1 MKKFVTLMLALAP
14 LVFVATPAHA
24 HSEQFGSIPAAGST
38 VTDVTEIQF
47 SYAEAVEQSFPPE
60 VVLTQDTGLAVE
72 LGAPTFDATGAV
84 MTVPIVTGA
93 LPDGNYTAVYRIV
106 SIDGHP
112 TSGEFSFSV
121 AGSSAPP
128 LAEGAALSEEPIT
141 EVTTQ
146 ADAEPVT
153 AVVYGNRNA
162 TIEVILGSLAAIAI
176 VGAGVLVLVAV
187 RKKRQ

>member
-1 MKKFVTLMLALAP
+1 MKKFITLMLALAA
-14 LVFVATPAHA
+14 LVFVAAPAQA
-24 HSEQFGSIPAAGST
+24 HSEQFGSVPEAGST

-60 VVLTQDTGLAVE
+60 VALTQDTGLAVE

-121 AGSSAPP
+121 TGSSAPP
-128 LAEGAALSEEPIT
+128 LAEGAALSDEPIT

-146 ADAEPVT
+146 ADVEAVT
-153 AVVYGNRNA
+153 TKALVDPDP
-162 TIEVILGSLAAIAI
+162 TIEVVLGSLAAIAI
-176 VGAGVLVLVAV
+176 VGAGILVLVAV
-187 RKKRQ
+187 RKKR

>member
-1 MKKFVTLMLALAP
+1 MRKFITLMLALVA
-14 LVFVATPAHA
+14 LVFVAAPAQA
-24 HSEQFGSIPAAGST
+24 HSEQFGSVPEAGAT

-47 SYAEAVEQSFPPE
+47 SYVEAVEQSFPPE

-84 MTVPIVTGA
+84 MTVPIITGA

-121 AGSSAPP
+121 TGSSAPP

-146 ADAEPVT
+146 ADVEPVT
-153 AVVYGNRNA
+153 AVVYGNRNPV
-162 TIEVILGSLAAIAI
+162 IEWVLGILAAIAI
-176 VGAGVLVLVAV
+176 VVSGVLVLLSV
-187 RKKRQ
+187 RKKR

>member
-1 MKKFVTLMLALAP
+1 MKKLITLLLALTA
-14 LVFVATPAHA
+14 LVFVAPPVQA
-24 HSEQFGSIPAAGST
+24 HSEQFGSVPEAGST
-38 VTDVTEIQF
+38 VIDVTEIQF

-72 LGAPTFDATGAV
+72 LGTPTFDASGAV
-84 MTVPIVTGA
+84 MTVPILTGA

-128 LAEGAALSEEPIT
+128 LAEGAALSGQPIT

-153 AVVYGNRNA
+153 AKVYGNRDPV
-162 TIEVILGSLAAIAI
+162 IELVLGILAATAI
-176 VGAGVLVLVAV
+176 VVSGVLVLVSV
-187 RKKRQ
+187 RKKR